1 MLPEKRNYKAGGQ
14 VMTEAAIDGALHR
27 DLYVSLGE
35 PLAGQAWAVR
45 LYVKPFVRCIWLGA
59 LMIALG
65 GLLSAAD
72 KRYRRRISAKKP
84 SVASADALSKAA
96 AS

>member
-1 MLPEKRNYKAGGQ
+1 
-14 VMTEAAIDGALHR
+14 
-27 DLYVSLGE
+27 
-35 PLAGQAWAVR
+35 
-45 LYVKPFVRCIWLGA
+45 VKPFVRCIWLGA
-59 LMIALG
+59 LIIALG